1 MNKTLVAV
9 AILGTAVS
17 GSAMAQTKQPKPF
30 TLEGGLGFIFT
41 SGNTDTTSANA
52 SLEAHQELTDWSN
65 DYSISGL
72 YKQEE
77 VENDDGEKEDRT
89 SAQRFDAQAQA
100 NYKLEN
106 PDYRLFGFASY
117 EDDRFSSY
125 NYQSTIAAGWN
136 QKLWNDDTTSFEYSI
151 GPGYAFNEFNDGQSQ
166 NSFIVR
172 ASGAFQ
178 WLISDTAKFTQT
190 LSTEVGSDNT
200 KSSAESALTASI
212 SGNLSLKVSVAFDH
226 NTNVADGLEKL
237 DTETALTLVYNFI

>member
-89 SAQRFDAQAQA
+89 SAQRLMRRRRQIISW
-100 NYKLEN
+100 KT
-106 PDYRLFGFASY
+106 RITVCSASPLMKMTV
-117 EDDRFSSY
+117 SVHTTISQ
-125 NYQSTIAAGWN
+125 QS
-136 QKLWNDDTTSFEYSI
+136 L
-151 GPGYAFNEFNDGQSQ
+151 
-166 NSFIVR
+166 R
-172 ASGAFQ
+172 
-178 WLISDTAKFTQT
+178 
-190 LSTEVGSDNT
+190 VGT
-200 KSSAESALTASI
+200 KSCGMMIQHHLNTQSVRVMRLTNLTMASLRI
-212 SGNLSLKVSVAFDH
+212 ASSFVLQARSSG
-226 NTNVADGLEKL
+226 
-237 DTETALTLVYNFI
+237 